1 MPIPVSPSAIREFQV
16 LSELGSVGGKSD
28 AELLRTYQVDQ
39 GRAGEWAFRALVDR
53 HGPMVHRTCYRIL
66 NHRGDAD
73 DAFQATFL
81 VLSRRAGTIWVPGSI
96 APWLHGVANRIAT
109 RARLDRDRRHQQERR
124 LAIFGR
130 EETVDPEIDDVSP
143 LLHAEIARLPDR
155 YQAPII
161 LCYLEGLTH
170 DQAANQL
177 QWPVGTV
184 RSRLGR
190 GRARLRTALERRG
203 VSLAPSALACLL
215 KAPLQLAHRLSPSV
229 TETAVS
235 LSNWAS
241 VGRGM
246 AKSGPIL
253 LEMSAFLTRLTLGR
267 IAKLFAWVLAAGV
280 LVGGTAQLAL
290 RDAPNSFGVEA
301 ITTHPPQTPAP
312 GTSLSKAELIA
323 TRILNEGALHFNAKE
338 ASWLASTFTEN
349 GTLRL
354 LGREQDQEVEETR
367 TGRGEIEEFYTTYFR
382 DKDVV
387 TSRNTVEYARLI
399 TPGMLVIH
407 GHFRPDEGQKSLP
420 FVQLREHQNGQWLI
434 RNLWLFLH
442 PALKEHE
449 GSPSSAAIRLP
460 NQPAE
465 RPRPASPRAE
475 S

>member
-1 MPIPVSPSAIREFQV
+1 MPVPVSPSAIREFQV
-16 LSELGSVGGKSD
+16 LSELGSVGCKTD
-28 AELLRTYQVDQ
+28 AELLRTYQVDR

-96 APWLHGVANRIAT
+96 APWLHGVANRVAT

-124 LAIFGR
+124 LAVFGT
-130 EETVDPEIDDVSP
+130 EATVDPEIDDLSP

-203 VSLAPSALACLL
+203 VSLAPSVLVGLL
-215 KAPLQLAHRLSPSV
+215 KAPLQLGNRLSPGV

-241 VGRGM
+241 VGRDM
-246 AKSGPIL
+246 AKGGTIL
-253 LEMSAFLTRLTLGR
+253 LELSTFLTRLTLGR
-267 IAKLFAWVLAAGV
+267 VAKLSAWILAAGV

-290 RDAPNSFGVEA
+290 RDAPNSIAVEA
-301 ITTHPPQTPAP
+301 ITTHPPQTTVP
-312 GTSLSKAELIA
+312 GTSLSKAEWIA
-323 TRILNEGALHFNAKE
+323 TQILNEGASHFNAKD
-338 ASWLASTFTEN
+338 ASWLASSFADN
-349 GTLRL
+349 GVLRL
-354 LGREQDQEVEETR
+354 LGREQNQEVEETR
-367 TGRGEIEEFYTTYFR
+367 TGREEIEAFYTNYFR
-382 DKDVV
+382 DKGVV
-387 TSRNTVEYARLI
+387 TSHNTVEYARLI

-407 GHFRPDEGQKSLP
+407 GYFRPNVGQESLP

-434 RNLWLFLH
+434 RDLWLFLH
-442 PALKEHE
+442 PALNEHDR
-449 GSPSSAAIRLP
+449 SRSSTAIHLP
-460 NQPAE
+460 NQPPE
-465 RPRPASPRAE
+465 RPASAGPQIKL
-475 S
+475 